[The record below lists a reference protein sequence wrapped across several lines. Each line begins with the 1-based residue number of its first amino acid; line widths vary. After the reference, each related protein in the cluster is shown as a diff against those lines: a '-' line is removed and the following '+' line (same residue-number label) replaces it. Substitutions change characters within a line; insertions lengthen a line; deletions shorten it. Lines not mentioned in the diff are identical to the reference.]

1 MNTPA
6 ISKRQISKLKS
17 LYINEGKCMLDVA
30 KYFNVSIDAITYAM
44 RKYNIPR
51 RSFKEASKKSF
62 ENKKMT
68 FKRRNICGLKRAYA
82 ESILAMLYW
91 GEGFKGN
98 ENSKMSSFDFA
109 NSDPVMVRVFMKAFR
124 DVYEFDPKKLRAYIY
139 CYSNQNIRSIIN
151 FWSNL
156 TKIPTSQFTK
166 PYIRSDSR
174 INARVMKYG
183 LVHIRYHDMKL
194 LINIKNLI
202 ECVCDK
208 YAPVE

>member
-1 MNTPA
+1 
-6 ISKRQISKLKS
+6 
-17 LYINEGKCMLDVA
+17 MLDVA
-30 KYFNVSIDAITYAM
+30 KYFDVSIDAVTYAM

-51 RSFKEASKKSF
+51 RDFKEASKRSF

-68 FKRRNICGLKRAYA
+68 FRRKSIKGLRKAYA

-98 ENSKMSSFDFA
+98 ENSKMGTFDFA

-124 DVYEFDPKKLRAYIY
+124 DVYNFDKKKLRAYIY
-139 CYSNQNIRSIIN
+139 CYSNQDTPSIIN
-151 FWSNL
+151 FWSKL
-156 TKIPTSQFTK
+156 TKIPKAQFTK
-166 PYIRSDSR
+166 PYVRNDSR
-174 INARVMKYG
+174 VNARVMKHG
-183 LVHIRYHDMKL
+183 LIHIRYHDKKL

-208 YAPVE
+208 YAPVV

>member
-1 MNTPA
+1 MTFA
-6 ISKRQISKLKS
+6 SSKIDINKLKN
-17 LYINEGKCMLDVA
+17 LYLMEGRSTLDLA
-30 KYFNVSIDAITYAM
+30 RYFNVSIDVVTYAM
-44 RKYNIPR
+44 RKHNIPR
-51 RSFKEASKKSF
+51 RDFKEASKRSF

-68 FKRRNICGLKRAYA
+68 FKRKRVVGLKKAYA

-98 ENSKMSSFDFA
+98 ENSKMGTFDFA

-124 DVYEFDPKKLRAYIY
+124 DVYEFDKDKIRAYIY
-139 CYSNQNIRSIIN
+139 CYSNQDVSSIID
-151 FWSNL
+151 FWSKL
-156 TKIPTSQFTK
+156 TMIPKSQFTK
-166 PYIRSDSR
+166 PYIRNDSKV
-174 INARVMKYG
+174 NAREMKYG
-183 LVHIRYHDMKL
+183 LIHIRYHDKKL